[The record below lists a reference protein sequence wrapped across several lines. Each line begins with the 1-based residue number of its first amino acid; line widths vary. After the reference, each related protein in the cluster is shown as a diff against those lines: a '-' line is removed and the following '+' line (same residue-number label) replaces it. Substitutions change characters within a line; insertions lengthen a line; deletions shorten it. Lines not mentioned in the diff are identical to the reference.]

1 MEIKLLTI
9 KEYAK
14 KKNITYE
21 AVRKQIQKY
30 KDDELKDHIIKKN
43 KTQYLDE
50 YAVDFLDNRRRE
62 SPVLLYQME
71 KDEEIETL
79 KRERENLLIKIAAQ
93 ADKIAQQADEL
104 READKALKDVDRLLL
119 SAKEDKER
127 AEALEAQNA
136 DLSAEKEA
144 ERVKALEAEK
154 NAQKAS
160 QELLDA
166 RKQFEDEKHLLE
178 QQIAGM
184 KKASLWQRIKGWK
197 E

>member
-104 READKALKDVDRLLL
+104 READKALKDVDQLLL

-127 AEALEAQNA
+127 AEALAAQNA
-136 DLSAEKEA
+136 DLSADNARKGEILSETSEA
-144 ERVKALEAEK
+144 LK
-154 NAQKAS
+154 NANM
-160 QELLDA
+160 ELSAIKNKWYYKL
-166 RKQFEDEKHLLE
+166 F
-178 QQIAGM
+178 GG
-184 KKASLWQRIKGWK
+184 KK
-197 E
+197 

>member
-43 KTQYLDE
+43 KTQFLDE
-50 YAVDFLDNRRRE
+50 YAVNFLDNRRRE

-71 KDEEIETL
+71 KDEEIEAL
-79 KRERENLLIKIAAQ
+79 KRERENLLIKIATQ

-127 AEALEAQNA
+127 AEALAAQNA
-136 DLSAEKEA
+136 VLSHDNEELGQKIAETAKT
-144 ERVKALEAEK
+144 V
-154 NAQKAS
+154 QKAS

-166 RKQFEDEKHLLE
+166 RKQFEDEKHLMQQEIE
-178 QQIAGM
+178 QLRNR
-184 KKASLWQRIKGWK
+184 KWWK
-197 E
+197 LLFKR

>member
-93 ADKIAQQADEL
+93 ADKIAELSEWKADNSLAIAEAKQQVFLLEEKNRTIDALAEKAAELSADKTAAEQKVRDAESAAKEAADEL
-104 READKALKDVDRLLL
+104 ASIKSKWWYKLF
-119 SAKEDKER
+119 AK
-127 AEALEAQNA
+127 
-136 DLSAEKEA
+136 
-144 ERVKALEAEK
+144 
-154 NAQKAS
+154 
-160 QELLDA
+160 
-166 RKQFEDEKHLLE
+166 
-178 QQIAGM
+178 
-184 KKASLWQRIKGWK
+184 KGK
-197 E
+197 TND